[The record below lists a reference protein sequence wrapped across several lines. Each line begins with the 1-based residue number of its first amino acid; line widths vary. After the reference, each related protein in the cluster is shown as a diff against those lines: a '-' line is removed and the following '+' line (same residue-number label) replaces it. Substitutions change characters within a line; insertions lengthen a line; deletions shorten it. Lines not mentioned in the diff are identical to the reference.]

1 VIAHRKSSTGGPS
14 KATEQQLAVEQVI
27 SYVATA
33 SAPPLVWGTCLSV
46 CSNTK
51 ASHSAQRVVQ
61 YLENLKD
68 VEADREGTILP
79 PLLQT
84 SVLIF

>member
-33 SAPPLVWGTCLSV
+33 SAPLVWGTCLSV

-51 ASHSAQRVVQ
+51 ARHSAQRVVQ